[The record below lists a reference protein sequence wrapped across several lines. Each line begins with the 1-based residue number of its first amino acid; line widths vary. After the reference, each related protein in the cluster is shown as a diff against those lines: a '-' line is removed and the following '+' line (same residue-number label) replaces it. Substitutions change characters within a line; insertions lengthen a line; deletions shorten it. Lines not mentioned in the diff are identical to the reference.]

1 MTLTCGCGERAR
13 YIVGTDQN
21 GEPIEACNK
30 YSRCLTRDELLVV
43 LKLVNITIG
52 RYRTALEK
60 ISKDKIFTCVE
71 TSLPTMS
78 AQIAIEALE
87 EK

>member
-43 LKLVNITIG
+43 LQVVAV
-52 RYRTALEK
+52 AL
-60 ISKDKIFTCVE
+60 TH
-71 TSLPTMS
+71 
-78 AQIAIEALE
+78 
-87 EK
+87 